1 MNLARQKSAAAFF
14 DLDGTLLPGPS
25 LERRFLRFLF
35 ERGEWS
41 PVSLARWFGRFLG
54 TAAFGE
60 GGGAE
65 GERFLRATHGNKLYW
80 KNIRAASAEHFLS
93 EAAAPEFFPAGLVRI
108 AWHAAQAHRIF
119 LVTGTLRPLAE
130 SMAKKLHSRLR
141 QDAWPCFLGVCATR
155 LGEREGRWTGE
166 IDGEAVCGPEKA
178 RVIERLAEKHALDL
192 NRSFAYGNS
201 AADRWMLARVGNPV
215 AVNPSPVLQHIVR
228 AAGWPVLTWDNNPPL
243 SCREAQAECNSM
255 SHYTAGVLANWAGES
270 RRKA

>member
-1 MNLARQKSAAAFF
+1 MNLALQKSAAAFF

-155 LGEREGRWTGE
+155 LEEREGRWTGE

-201 AADRWMLARVGNPV
+201 AADRWMLACVGNPV
-215 AVNPSPVLQHIVR
+215 AVNPSPILQRIAR
-228 AAGWPVLTWDNNPPL
+228 AAEWPVLTWDKNPPL
-243 SCREAQAECNSM
+243 SCREAQAECNSTNQ
-255 SHYTAGVLANWAGES
+255 YTAGALADWRRDS

>member
-1 MNLARQKSAAAFF
+1 MNLALQKSAAAFF

-35 ERGEWS
+35 ERGAWS

-60 GGGAE
+60 GGGAG

-93 EAAAPEFFPAGLVRI
+93 EAAAPEFFPAGLVRV

-155 LGEREGRWTGE
+155 LEEREGRWTGE

-192 NRSFAYGNS
+192 SRSFAYGNS

-215 AVNPSPVLQHIVR
+215 AVNPSPILQRIAR
-228 AAGWPVLTWDNNPPL
+228 AAGWPVLTWDKNPPRR
-243 SCREAQAECNSM
+243 SRETKTQEEKTSDYAVA
-255 SHYTAGVLANWAGES
+255 VLADWRRDS